1 MELKKH
7 VTKRATEID
16 KMKKESLF
24 LKEENEQLLVDQ
36 SRFQVQ
42 IENLEEDIRRMN
54 ANNKNYEA
62 RINQINNKII

>member
-1 MELKKH
+1 
-7 VTKRATEID
+7 
-16 KMKKESLF
+16 MKKESLF

>member
-62 RINQINNKII
+62 RINQINIKII

>member
-1 MELKKH
+1 MELKKY